1 VEELE
6 RRLRRRNSET
16 NEQINQR
23 LETATKE
30 LEYAEKPGAYDKIVI
45 NDDIDR
51 AYSEIEA
58 FVLED

>member
-1 VEELE
+1 MEELE

-30 LEYAEKPGAYDKIVI
+30 LEYAEKPSAYDKIVI